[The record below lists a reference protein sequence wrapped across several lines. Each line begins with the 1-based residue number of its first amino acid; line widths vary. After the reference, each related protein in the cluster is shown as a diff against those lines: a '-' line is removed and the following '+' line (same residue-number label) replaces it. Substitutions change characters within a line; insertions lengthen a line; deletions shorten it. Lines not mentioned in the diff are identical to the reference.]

1 MLCYQLSGV
10 CMYVY
15 IIIYIYERPHEN
27 ESMRRACPG
36 MCAHLFASLCVFGGD
51 ACISGVYVYA
61 HAYIMYIRIHIVKSI
76 YMCIWT
82 GTFSEHTRWQ
92 GIMFTN
98 ILACRISCDSP
109 FRFCTCS
116 STLTRTKQIILFT
129 SCSVLA
135 WTTYRS
141 TNTYTH
147 MLIET
152 CNYTILLVITCKLH
166 ARH

>member
-1 MLCYQLSGV
+1 MNVRRCRCFLSVQVSVCVHVRVKCNAMQLHGVVICCAINCQVYV

-76 YMCIWT
+76 YMCI
-82 GTFSEHTRWQ
+82 
-92 GIMFTN
+92 
-98 ILACRISCDSP
+98 
-109 FRFCTCS
+109 
-116 STLTRTKQIILFT
+116 
-129 SCSVLA
+129 
-135 WTTYRS
+135 
-141 TNTYTH
+141 
-147 MLIET
+147 
-152 CNYTILLVITCKLH
+152 
-166 ARH
+166 